1 MDNLDQELY
10 DVLNVHQPTGC
21 AGGHCWG
28 VDKLKTIITTQ
39 KQELLS
45 EIEKELEPK
54 LRRLY
59 YHDPDEL
66 GEDAFNNL
74 GDDEV
79 EEVLAIITTKRGS
92 IQWCHFVSTEN
103 VTEYQKTHHAY

>member
-39 KQELLS
+39 KQELLD
-45 EIEKELEPK
+45 EIEKELPEPAAH
-54 LRRLY
+54 RY
-59 YHDPDEL
+59 MS
-66 GEDAFNNL
+66 
-74 GDDEV
+74 
-79 EEVLAIITTKRGS
+79 EENPCCIEAKAYDRALDQVKSIITTKRGE
-92 IQWCHFVSTEN
+92 I
-103 VTEYQKTHHAY
+103 